1 MSYTLRGRV
10 ESRLAALALP
20 LAAALTLAGV
30 LGTWWP
36 VELCGLMAGVAL
48 AADLLYHP
56 AIPYQPG
63 WAALPLGAIEFAA
76 TYGLMRALA
85 VQAPLPAALGFY
97 AGAWIWSQLL
107 AQAVLPL
114 ARREW
119 SEDGGELG
127 RAGAMLA
134 FGLVIPFAASGGI
147 WWHNLP
153 PTVRL
158 SAGVH
163 HGPLFIDRRERLV
176 GARGAVVLG
185 GIVVRHSDVSISHVT
200 VVGGENGITIDD
212 VDNVVLRH
220 VTVRGSELDG
230 IHVRRAAVAIHDCE
244 IDMRGRPY
252 GQGIDISFAYDR
264 GMSMVEGCTIVGG
277 QEGIVTHSSMAMVE
291 HNDVRAT
298 TLRGIT
304 VTEMSMGEV
313 EHNSVRDGLGVG
325 VLCGDRSMCT
335 IRHNVVAGT
344 RIDPD
349 LGGALRAGI
358 GVEVWFGSEA
368 TLEHNEL
375 GGNGRR
381 VGVFQSSV
389 VSPKD

>member
-1 MSYTLRGRV
+1 MSYTLRGRL
-10 ESRLAALALP
+10 ESRLAALVAP
-20 LAAALTLAGV
+20 LAVALALAGA
-30 LGTWWP
+30 LGEWWP
-36 VELCGLMAGVAL
+36 VELCGLMAGIGL
-48 AADLLYHP
+48 AADLVYHP
-56 AIPYQPG
+56 TLPYQPG
-63 WAALPLGAIEFAA
+63 WAALPLGALELSL
-76 TYGLMRALA
+76 TYGAMRALA
-85 VQAPLPAALGFY
+85 VPAPLPAALGFY
-97 AGAWIWSQLL
+97 AGAWVWSQLL
-107 AQAVLPL
+107 AHAVLPL

-127 RAGAMLA
+127 RAGAALA
-134 FGLVIPFAASGGI
+134 AGFVLPFVASGGV

-158 SAGVH
+158 SAGIH
-163 HGPLFIDRRERLV
+163 HGPLYVDRREQLV
-176 GARGAVVLG
+176 GAPGAVVLG

-220 VTVRGSELDG
+220 VTVRGAKLDG

-244 IDMRGRPY
+244 IDMRGQPY
-252 GQGIDISFAYDR
+252 GQGIDISFNYDR
-264 GMSMVEGCTIVGG
+264 GMSMVKGCTIVGG
-277 QEGIVTHSSMAMVE
+277 QEGIVTHSSMTMVE

-304 VTEMSMGEV
+304 MTEMSMGEI
-313 EHNSVRDGLGVG
+313 EHNTVQGALGIG

-335 IRHNVVAGT
+335 IKHNVVSGT
-344 RIDPD
+344 RHDPN

-358 GVEVWFGSEA
+358 GVEVWFESEA
-368 TLEHNEL
+368 TLGDNEL

-381 VGVFQSSV
+381 VGVFQSSI
-389 VSPKD
+389 VSPRD

>member
-1 MSYTLRGRV
+1 MSYTLRGRL

-20 LAAALTLAGV
+20 LAAALVLAGA

-36 VELCGLMAGVAL
+36 VELCGLMAGVAF
-48 AADLLYHP
+48 AADLIYHP
-56 AIPYQPG
+56 ALAYQPG
-63 WAALPLGAIEFAA
+63 WAALPLGVVELGA
-76 TYGLMRALA
+76 TLGLMRALG
-85 VQAPLPAALGFY
+85 VGAPLPAALGFY
-97 AGAWIWSQLL
+97 AAAWTWSQLL
-107 AQAVLPL
+107 AHAVLPL

-127 RAGAMLA
+127 RAGAVLA
-134 FGLVIPFAASGGI
+134 AGFVLPFVASGGI

-158 SAGVH
+158 SAGIH
-163 HGPLFIDRRERLV
+163 RGPLYIDRRERLI
-176 GARGAVVLG
+176 GTHGAVVLG
-185 GIVVRHSDVSISHVT
+185 GIVVRHSDVTISHVT

-212 VDNVVLRH
+212 VHNVVLRH
-220 VTVRGSELDG
+220 VTVRGAELDG

-264 GMSMVEGCTIVGG
+264 GMSMVEGCKIVGG
-277 QEGIVTHSSMAMVE
+277 QEGIVTHSSMSMLE

-313 EHNSVRDGLGVG
+313 EHNSVQGALGVG

-335 IRHNVVAGT
+335 IRHNLVAGT
-344 RIDPD
+344 RTDPSA
-349 LGGALRAGI
+349 GGALRAGI
-358 GVEVWFGSEA
+358 GVEIWFDSQA
-368 TLEHNEL
+368 TLEDNEL

-381 VGVFQSSV
+381 LGVFQSSV